1 MGKRKSSTKPPPKK
15 VRSKTHCPRG
25 SREPTLV
32 AARASLT
39 LSPHPPPP
47 PSQTPPKNQPQYD
60 KTHKTHKKTKTK
72 AAPKLDTS
80 FNCPFCNGAR
90 TVTCTIDLE
99 HGLATARCGAC
110 GEAYQTQADHL
121 TEPVDVMS
129 DWLDACE
136 ADGGR

>member
-15 VRSKTHCPRG
+15 VRHDLLSRHTPYRPRR
-25 SREPTLV
+25 SP
-32 AARASLT
+32 ARLGGSLT
-39 LSPHPPPP
+39 PSPL
-47 PSQTPPKNQPQYD
+47 SQTP
-60 KTHKTHKKTKTK
+60 KKPTKK
-72 AAPKLDTS
+72 QNKQAAPKLDTS

-90 TVTCTIDLE
+90 TVTCAIDLE